1 MKARINGVQ
10 IGYDDFGKGPAVLF
24 IHGYPLNRKMWRRQI
39 EPLVNDGF
47 RVILTDLSGFGE
59 SELREDAEDLHTH
72 ADDLVGL
79 LNYLGVG
86 RAVVCGIS
94 MGGYVLFDLLDRYP
108 QRVAGACFV
117 VTRPVGDDVQERVKR
132 AELRR
137 ALENGETDRVRE
149 AFLRVLLTPTGRKKA
164 RSTDMREVCE
174 WVRTADPR
182 SMAAGLKAIG
192 GRKDYT
198 SLIKKLSLPTLV
210 VGAELD
216 QVIHPLHSELLARHL
231 PNCFR
236 AVSLKGGHLVNL
248 EKFQAFN
255 GHLLEFLRTLVPRSR
270 DLSEPVEQPS

>member
-1 MKARINGVQ
+1 MKAKINGVQ

-24 IHGYPLNRKMWRRQI
+24 VHGYPLNRKMWRRQV

-59 SELREDAEDLHTH
+59 SELREDAGDLHTH

-108 QRVAGACFV
+108 KRVAGACFV

-137 ALENGETDRVRE
+137 ALDNGETDQVRE
-149 AFLRVLLTPTGRKKA
+149 AFLRVLMTPSARKKS
-164 RSTDMREVCE
+164 RSPDMREVCE
-174 WVRTADPR
+174 WVRSAEPL
-182 SMAAGLKAIG
+182 SLAAGLNAIG

-198 SLIKKLSLPTLV
+198 SLLKNFSLPTLV

-216 QVIHPLHSELLARHL
+216 RVIHPLHSEILARHL

-270 DLSEPVEQPS
+270 DMAEPSVPSS